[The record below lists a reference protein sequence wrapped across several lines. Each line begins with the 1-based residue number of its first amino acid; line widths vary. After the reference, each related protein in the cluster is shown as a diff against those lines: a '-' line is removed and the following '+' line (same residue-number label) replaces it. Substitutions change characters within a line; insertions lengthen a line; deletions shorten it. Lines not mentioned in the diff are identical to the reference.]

1 VNFLRFLI
9 ERLEAREFLSFQN
22 YISRKFI
29 GFIAQNTLGINA
41 NYTQRAPALRGFRE
55 SLLSK
60 KI

>member
-1 VNFLRFLI
+1 LRFLI

-41 NYTQRAPALRGFRE
+41 NYTQRFWALRSGGI
-55 SLLSK
+55 SK
-60 KI
+60 HKSRYYY